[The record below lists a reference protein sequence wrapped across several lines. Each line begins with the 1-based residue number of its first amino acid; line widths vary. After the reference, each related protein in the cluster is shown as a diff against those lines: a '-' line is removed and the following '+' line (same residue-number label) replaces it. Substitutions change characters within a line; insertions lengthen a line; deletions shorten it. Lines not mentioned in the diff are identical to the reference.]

1 MMAPQLA
8 AAMKQNGMGLPS
20 SDTPQHGGNAF
31 EMLTARQAAQQ
42 QAAQAS
48 TMQMG
53 GAPMPMGHMAP
64 LQHMQHLQQ
73 QQQQQHAFAAGGMPY
88 GAAPLPGRP
97 LGDASVAPPPRAA
110 EGAARSLRAPSAAKC
125 SRRRPT

>member
-31 EMLTARQAAQQ
+31 EMLTARHVAQQ
-42 QAAQAS
+42 QAAAQAS

-64 LQHMQHLQQ
+64 LQHMQHLR
-73 QQQQQHAFAAGGMPY
+73 QQQQQHAFAAGGAYY
-88 GAAPLPGRP
+88 GCAQGGRRS
-97 LGDASVAPPPRAA
+97 ATRRWAPPPRAGGG
-110 EGAARSLRAPSAAKC
+110 GAASLRAPSAAKC